1 MRGIAG
7 TRCRAKIN
15 LTLRIVGRREDGW
28 HELESLVAFAGYADT
43 LTLVPGPE
51 LSLKV
56 DGPLGR
62 SIDADAHDNLVI
74 RAAHALRARWAN
86 LQWGQFALIKRLPVA
101 AGIGGGSADAGA
113 ALRLLAQLNDVSLD
127 DPRLI
132 DTART
137 VGADVPVCLFSRA
150 RFMRGVGADL
160 SPAVALPPLIA
171 LLVNPGV
178 ALATKAVFERMAFRA
193 GSRSSPGNAASF
205 AAIGEFANAPEKV
218 LSFLQKSGNDMEDA
232 ASVLCPVIG
241 DIIAVLSAARGCRL
255 ARMSGSGPTCFG
267 LFADRRLAVR
277 AATVIR
283 RTQPHWWVKATLLR

>member
-1 MRGIAG
+1 MGGIAR

-15 LTLRIVGRREDGW
+15 LTLRILGRREDGW
-28 HELESLVAFAGYADT
+28 HELESLVAFAGYADS

-56 DGPLGR
+56 EGPLGR
-62 SIDADAHDNLVI
+62 SIDADEQNNLVI
-74 RAAHALRARWAN
+74 RAARALRAQWAD
-86 LQWGQFALIKRLPVA
+86 LQWGRFSLIKRLPVA

-113 ALRLLAQLNDVSLD
+113 ALRLLAQLNAVSLD

-132 DTART
+132 ETARA

-150 RFMRGVGADL
+150 RFMRGAGEAL
-160 SPAVALPPLIA
+160 GPAIALPPLIA

-178 ALATKAVFERMAFRA
+178 PLATKAVFERMALRA
-193 GSRSSPGNAASF
+193 GSRFGPGTAASV
-205 AAIGEFANAPEKV
+205 AALGELGNAPENV

-241 DIIAVLSAARGCRL
+241 DILAVLSAARGCRV

-283 RTQPHWWVKATLLR
+283 RTQPGWWVKLTLLH